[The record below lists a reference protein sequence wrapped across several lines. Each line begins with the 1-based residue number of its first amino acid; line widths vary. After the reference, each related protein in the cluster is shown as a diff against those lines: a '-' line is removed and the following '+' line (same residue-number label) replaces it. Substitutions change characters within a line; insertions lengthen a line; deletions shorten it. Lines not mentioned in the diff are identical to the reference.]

1 MSDYLDYTRKLR
13 GAEAD
18 RHYNCA
24 QATFLPY
31 AKEKGLDINAVIALC
46 ENYGAGMKRGG
57 VCGAI
62 AGGLMAL
69 GLNGISDGKSIKK
82 YYDAFLENHQGCL
95 DCKDLLRMNKE
106 AGGDKKA
113 HCDGMI
119 DEAVLLVEQMLK
131 EKENSEQ

>member
-13 GAEAD
+13 GEKAD

-24 QATFLPY
+24 QATVLPF
-31 AKEKGLDINAVIALC
+31 AKEKGLDIDAVIALC

-57 VCGAI
+57 ICGAI

-69 GLNGISDGKSIKK
+69 GLNEITDGKSIKK
-82 YYDAFLENHQGCL
+82 YYDAFLENHQGYL
-95 DCKDLLRMNKE
+95 DCKDLLRLNKE

-119 DEAVLLVEQMLK
+119 EEAVLLVEQIIT
-131 EKENSEQ
+131 EKKDSER